1 MIGSIAFHVHGKDVF
16 MYRQSLVIFTLGMC
30 INIASYAASD
40 GTLGTT
46 SSGTV
51 DVTMTIASL
60 VQISKLSDIALGA
73 ITDTSA
79 SEAGSTQ
86 ACIYT
91 NVSGGTYTITAT
103 SSHPSSGDFRVNDGG
118 SNYVTYTA
126 QWSDQQDGSG
136 SVALTSGAVLAASQE
151 NASTTSLDCDG
162 GSNARFSVTFPAGN
176 LFAAV
181 PGTYTDTVTLLV
193 APV

>member
-51 DVTMTIASL
+51 GVSVTVPSTVL
-60 VQISKLSDIALGA
+60 ISNLSDISVTA
-73 ITDTSA
+73 TDPTPSGETSP
-79 SEAGSTQ
+79 
-86 ACIYT
+86 CIFT
-91 NVSGGTYTITAT
+91 NVPAATYTITAT
-103 SSHPSSGDFRVNDGG
+103 SAHDSAGSFRVNDG

-126 QWSDQQDGSG
+126 QWNDEDNPGG
-136 SVALTSGAVLAASQE
+136 TALTSA
-151 NASTTSLDCDG
+151 TTLTGQTSANTSSLNCGGPG
-162 GSNARFSVTFPAGN
+162 GSNARFTVTFSRDT
-176 LFAAV
+176 LLAA
-181 PGTYTDTVTLLV
+181 PYGTYTDTVTLLV